1 MLQVVDIVSSFY
13 SKDLSSCYSYGRL
26 YRQHTSGWE
35 GYKSAKCNKIAVKR
49 EVALKRRSKP
59 QICHLEMEASTN
71 FVFKIWRGFCL
82 FLLIYP
88 EGGREGTFFWTFTI
102 CLTSCYIKS
111 QTSFHL
117 SLPARKCLTMSGC
130 RDMGRVQRLWGPMRH
145 PAGPGQF
152 LGYN

>member
-35 GYKSAKCNKIAVKR
+35 GYRSAKCNKVTVKR
-49 EVALKRRSKP
+49 EVASKRRSKP
-59 QICHLEMEASTN
+59 QMCHLEMEASTN
-71 FVFKIWRGFCL
+71 FVFKIWGGFCL

-102 CLTSCYIKS
+102 CLTSCYKVS
-111 QTSFHL
+111 NFLPSL
-117 SLPARKCLTMSGC
+117 SPCPEMPHDVWC
-130 RDMGRVQRLWGPMRH
+130 RDMGRVQRLWGPMRL